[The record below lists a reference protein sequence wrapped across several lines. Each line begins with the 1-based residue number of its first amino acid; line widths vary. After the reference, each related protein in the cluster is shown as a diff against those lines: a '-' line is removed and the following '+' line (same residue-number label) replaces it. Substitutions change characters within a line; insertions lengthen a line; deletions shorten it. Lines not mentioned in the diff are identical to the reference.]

1 MITLTL
7 LVIKAPAFRPRL
19 TCTPTTWCKTSYQP
33 PHGGYMDHQGGD
45 PKKKDLAAFASKP
58 LISNMYFGGL
68 GRNRTTDTRIFNTRL
83 TYYHFNTNYK
93 KCNTFSWFW
102 VLHFPT
108 HRTYCRTLPTYHH
121 EWSYHL
127 SMCINGI
134 GLPASEPHRYRSHSR
149 RPRAARADGL
159 PARVVAPIACYALGC

>member
-1 MITLTL
+1 
-7 LVIKAPAFRPRL
+7 
-19 TCTPTTWCKTSYQP
+19 
-33 PHGGYMDHQGGD
+33 
-45 PKKKDLAAFASKP
+45 
-58 LISNMYFGGL
+58 MYFGGL
-68 GRNRTTDTRIFNTRL
+68 GRNRTTDTRIFKTML
-83 TYYHFNTNYK
+83 TYHHHNTNYK
-93 KCNTFSWFW
+93 KCNTFSCFW

-134 GLPASEPHRYRSHSR
+134 GLPATEPHRYRPHSR

-159 PARVVAPIACYALGC
+159 PARVVALIACYAALVLALGTITDPALAASCSAFADK